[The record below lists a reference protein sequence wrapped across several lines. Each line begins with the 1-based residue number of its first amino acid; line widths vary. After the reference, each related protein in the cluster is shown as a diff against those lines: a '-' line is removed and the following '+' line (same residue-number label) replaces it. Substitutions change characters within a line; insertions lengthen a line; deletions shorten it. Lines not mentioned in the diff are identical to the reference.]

1 MAKRKYKVVIAPEA
15 RDDLKREATYIR
27 RKWSDKRAKQ
37 VQNGILDEID
47 KLDTLPNRNPVHK
60 RISDDDRT
68 YRFIPKWAY
77 MIIYRVEELLKRVRV
92 VGIFSTDQDPENVDE
107 IKGR

>member
-1 MAKRKYKVVIAPEA
+1 MAKRKYKVVIAP
-15 RDDLKREATYIR
+15 D
-27 RKWSDKRAKQ
+27 
-37 VQNGILDEID
+37 
-47 KLDTLPNRNPVHK
+47 
-60 RISDDDRT
+60 ISDDERT

>member
-1 MAKRKYKVVIAPEA
+1 MAKRKYKVIIAPEA
-15 RDDLKREATYIR
+15 RDDLKRETNYIR

-47 KLDTLPNRNPVHK
+47 KLDTLPNRHPTHK
-60 RISDDDRT
+60 RISDDERT

-92 VGIFSTDQDPENVDE
+92 VSIFSTDQDPENVDE
-107 IKGR
+107 VKGR